1 MLARLHHFSGTQNQF
16 GLCAVELTVKNHM
29 TRTRMEACI
38 MAEARVGVK
47 VSDDRQTVTIEIGPT
62 SSPSHPVGLD
72 LNQLTTLI
80 RLLGQARSRMVEG
93 SQKLPLD
100 GKTVETV
107 IEPPWY
113 VQVASIDGSLLA
125 FDHPSYGPLA
135 FAIPRED
142 VARIAQTLNE
152 HLALPSIDSKKPS

>member
-1 MLARLHHFSGTQNQF
+1 
-16 GLCAVELTVKNHM
+16 
-29 TRTRMEACI
+29 MEACV

-47 VSDDRQTVTIEIGPT
+47 VSDDRQTVTIEIGST
-62 SSPSHPVGLD
+62 AGLSHPVALD
-72 LNQLTTLI
+72 LNQLTKLI

-113 VQVASIDGSLLA
+113 VQVAGIDGSLLA

-142 VARIAQTLNE
+142 VARIVQTLNE
-152 HLALPSIDSKKPS
+152 HLALPSGKPKKPS

>member
-1 MLARLHHFSGTQNQF
+1 
-16 GLCAVELTVKNHM
+16 M
-29 TRTRMEACI
+29 TMEACV

-47 VSDDRQTVTIEIGPT
+47 VSDDRKTVTIEIGST
-62 SSPSHPVGLD
+62 AGPSHPVGLD
-72 LNQLTTLI
+72 LNQLTKLI
-80 RLLGQARSRMVEG
+80 QLLGQARSSMVEG
-93 SQKLPLD
+93 LQKRPLD

-142 VARIAQTLNE
+142 VVRIVRILNE
-152 HLALPSIDSKKPS
+152 HLALPTGQPVKPS

>member
-1 MLARLHHFSGTQNQF
+1 
-16 GLCAVELTVKNHM
+16 
-29 TRTRMEACI
+29 MEAWV

-47 VSDDRQTVTIEIGPT
+47 VSDDRQTVTIEIGST
-62 SSPSHPVGLD
+62 AGPSHPVGLD
-72 LNQLTTLI
+72 LNQLTKLI
-80 RLLGQARSRMVEG
+80 QLLGQARSRMIEG

-100 GKTVETV
+100 GMTVETV

-125 FDHPSYGPLA
+125 FDHPAYGPLA

-142 VARIAQTLNE
+142 VVRIVRILNE
-152 HLALPSIDSKKPS
+152 HLALPSGQPDKPS

>member
-1 MLARLHHFSGTQNQF
+1 
-16 GLCAVELTVKNHM
+16 
-29 TRTRMEACI
+29 
-38 MAEARVGVK
+38 MAEVRVGVK
-47 VSDDRQTVTIEIGPT
+47 VSDDRQTVAIEIGST
-62 SSPSHPVGLD
+62 AGPSHPVGLD
-72 LNQLTTLI
+72 LNQLTKLI
-80 RLLGQARSRMVEG
+80 QLLGQARSRMVEG

-100 GKTVETV
+100 GKAVETV

-142 VARIAQTLNE
+142 VVGIVRILNE
-152 HLALPSIDSKKPS
+152 HLTLPAGHPDKPS

>member
-1 MLARLHHFSGTQNQF
+1 
-16 GLCAVELTVKNHM
+16 
-29 TRTRMEACI
+29 
-38 MAEARVGVK
+38 MAEARIGVK
-47 VSDDRQTVTIEIGPT
+47 VSDDRQRVTIEIGST
-62 SSPSHPVGLD
+62 AGPSHPVALD
-72 LNQLTTLI
+72 LNQLTKLI
-80 RLLGQARSRMVEG
+80 QLLGQARTRMVEG

-107 IEPPWY
+107 IEPPWF

-142 VARIAQTLNE
+142 VARIVQVLNE
-152 HLALPSIDSKKPS
+152 HLALPSGDPKKPS

>member
-1 MLARLHHFSGTQNQF
+1 MAQFHHFSGKDNQF
-16 GLCAVELTVKNHM
+16 GLRPVDLTLLNYM
-29 TRTRMEACI
+29 TPMTMEACV

-47 VSDDRQTVTIEIGPT
+47 VSDDRKTVTIEIGST
-62 SSPSHPVGLD
+62 AGPSHPVGLD
-72 LNQLTTLI
+72 LNQLTKLI
-80 RLLGQARSRMVEG
+80 QLLGQARSRMVEG
-93 SQKLPLD
+93 LQKLPLD

-142 VARIAQTLNE
+142 VVRIVRILNE
-152 HLALPSIDSKKPS
+152 HLALPTGRSDKPS